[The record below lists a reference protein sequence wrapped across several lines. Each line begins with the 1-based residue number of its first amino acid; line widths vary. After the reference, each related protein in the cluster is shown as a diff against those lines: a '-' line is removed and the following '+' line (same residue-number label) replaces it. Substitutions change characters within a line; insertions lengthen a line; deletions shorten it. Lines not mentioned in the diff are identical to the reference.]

1 MESCRQ
7 EDIWQSKGPIFC
19 LVFFSL
25 ISTSFILEM
34 TSRAQKMTVTNSKHI
49 NSLKRWVHTLSVE
62 ELPTVF
68 QGGQAS
74 IRKKSKS
81 IIETLIKEEGIGKT
95 DHTEPSIAQK
105 LWAVTEQ
112 ALTTLSTLSVSNDVN
127 TVWHSLHDMLKQAD
141 DRYQQWVEARIDPL
155 LSGKRLSHTD
165 TLEGINGSDALMLP
179 DDETV
184 GMKLAGAVAV
194 SIGEQKK
201 EINRNFALSLAVT
214 ALALGA
220 KMLALPAAPI
230 CLPLYLYISRYAFYD
245 AYEDLTTKRK
255 IGDTT
260 LLSILNLGVCLGGFY
275 VPGGLGSIAYFAA
288 EKVILITQDG
298 ARRKLINIMGQLPSC
313 VWVLT
318 NGQETEV
325 PLKQVQAGDTIIVGA
340 GQVIP
345 VDGVVVTGNAMVDQ
359 HRLTGESQPVEKA
372 VDDLVFAT
380 TMVMAGKLYIEV
392 SQTGSA
398 TTAAQ
403 IGEILNNSANSQ
415 LSVESNAI
423 QLCDNIAVPTLF
435 IAAIAWPLT
444 SFQGAVAITG
454 SGIGGNLR
462 VTAPISMLNYL
473 NLAAEQGILIK
484 DGRSLEML
492 AEIDTVIFDKT
503 GTLTEDQPQ
512 VAYIHCMEGFD
523 ENYLLACVAA
533 MEARQSH
540 PIARAIVAATHER
553 RLSLPAIDD
562 AQYTI
567 GYGIEALIEGNLFRI
582 GSDRFMAIECI
593 EVPIEVEHLQKAAYE
608 RGHSVVMVAIDDRLA
623 GVIELEPKIRPEVA
637 EIVAD
642 LHKRKI
648 QVYIISGDQ
657 EEPTRQLAQS
667 LGIDHYFANTLP
679 GDKAKHV
686 ERLQKEGHKVCFV
699 GDGINDALAL
709 QRADVSISL
718 SGATSAAID
727 TAQIVMMDQSLRHFT
742 ILLNLASEFN
752 ANMQIG
758 YVAAVIPGIATIGGV
773 FLLKLGIFAA
783 AMIYNIG
790 LMAGVGIALLPLL
803 LREKGQ
809 MGVDGKND
817 ISYPK

>member
-1 MESCRQ
+1 
-7 EDIWQSKGPIFC
+7 
-19 LVFFSL
+19 
-25 ISTSFILEM
+25 
-34 TSRAQKMTVTNSKHI
+34 MTVINSRHI

-141 DRYQQWVEARIDPL
+141 DQYQQWVEARIDPL

-165 TLEGINGSDALMLP
+165 TL
-179 DDETV
+179 
-184 GMKLAGAVAV
+184 
-194 SIGEQKK
+194 
-201 EINRNFALSLAVT
+201 
-214 ALALGA
+214 
-220 KMLALPAAPI
+220 PAATI
-230 CLPLYLYISRYAFYD
+230 CLPLYLYISRYAFYA
-245 AYEDLTTKRK
+245 AYEELTAKRK
-255 IGDTT
+255 VGDTT
-260 LLSILNLGVCLGGFY
+260 VISILNLGVCLGGFY
-275 VPGGLGSIAYFAA
+275 VPGGLASALYFAS

-298 ARRKLINIMGQLPSC
+298 ARRKLINIMGQLPSR

-372 VDDLVFAT
+372 VDDLVLAT

-423 QLCDNIAVPTLF
+423 QLCDSIAVPTLLV
-435 IAAIAWPLT
+435 AAIAWPLA

-454 SGIGGNLR
+454 SGIGSNLR

-503 GTLTEDQPQ
+503 GTLTEDQPH
-512 VAYIHCMEGFD
+512 VAYIHCMEGVD
-523 ENYLLACVAA
+523 EHYLLACVAA
-533 MEARQSH
+533 IEARQSH
-540 PIARAIVAATHER
+540 PIARAIVAAAQER
-553 RLSLPAIDD
+553 GLNLPAIDD
-562 AQYTI
+562 AHYTI
-567 GYGIEALIEGNLFRI
+567 GYGIKAQIEGNLFRI
-582 GSDRFMAIECI
+582 GSNRFMEAERIEL
-593 EVPIEVEHLQKAAYE
+593 PIEVELLQKAAYGL
-608 RGHSVVMVAIDDRLA
+608 GHSLVMVAIDDRLA
-623 GVIELEPKIRPEVA
+623 GVIELEPTIRPEVA

-642 LHKRKI
+642 LHKRKM

-657 EEPTRQLAQS
+657 EDPTRQMAQS

-679 GDKAKHV
+679 SDKAKHV

-709 QRADVSISL
+709 RHASVSISL
-718 SGATSAAID
+718 SGATSAATD
-727 TAQIVMMDQSLRHFT
+727 TAQIVMMDQSLRQLPT
-742 ILLNLASEFN
+742 LLNLAQEFN
-752 ANMQIG
+752 ANMQVG
-758 YVAAVIPGIATIGGV
+758 YAAAFIPGIATIGGV
-773 FLLKLGIFAA
+773 FLLKLGIFAT

-790 LMAGVGIALLPLL
+790 LFAGVGIAMLPLL
-803 LREKGQ
+803 LREKEHLEL
-809 MGVDGKND
+809 VEKTDL
-817 ISYPK
+817 